1 VGASVGVVSC
11 GLIGVL
17 TTSASPPSRS
27 FRRAAVL
34 LVIAAPFAAV
44 VLTLLLRL
52 ACPLYVSGFN
62 TGFCNRSISSEVG
75 SP

>member
-1 VGASVGVVSC
+1 VSC

-34 LVIAAPFAAV
+34 LVIAASFAAV